1 MKSAQITVGLTAV
14 RILTANNVNRH
25 VYVHDDSTH
34 PIYLGGSDVTTSN
47 GLKVNKQSSIELFI
61 PADEELWAVSGNAD
75 QTISILYHSD

>member
-47 GLKVNKQSSIELFI
+47 GLKVNKQSSIGLFI